1 MDSWEHWPTARKRD
15 LESQVAFHNAGG
27 GGVRPAWPAEVAP
40 EPASELLWIARA
52 LRVRWK
58 LVALLTTA
66 LVAVAVYAAG
76 SIVPLYSATATI
88 LIDPG
93 QTEYTD
99 LRSSPG
105 ARQNM
110 VWPADMESYIKVLWS
125 DWLAADVVR
134 SIGPG
139 SFHAQP
145 GAFGWLRAQAAA
157 GLDPLRDWIAR
168 YLDAEA
174 GLPRL
179 QLHDAGALASS
190 GLAQTIEVFRQNL
203 QVERD
208 SLAATLL
215 VTYHDADPA
224 VAARVANATAEAFP
238 KELVRVQESAL
249 VATTDYLRERVTA
262 LQHELETAESQTR
275 VLQNEIAKPDGSSI
289 ARARFGEII
298 RTLSDAEAEITSL
311 RSDIAEAGGGNGQPV
326 SDRLASPMLQ
336 ELRLQ
341 KLQLARE
348 VAEFGTGVGER
359 HPQMVALLAKNASV
373 QTNIRDEE
381 VRIRGQLQR
390 ALRAS
395 EAKVAW
401 LRGELALTED
411 AMARGMDDEVKLRQ
425 LETKTESTRQV
436 YQDILS
442 RYQRASEQQRMVRPP
457 ARVIN
462 VAQRPEQPERRR
474 IHLALAAAALGSLTA
489 SAALA
494 LTLEL
499 RRKGFRLS
507 GELAA
512 TTGQPVHGSLPLVAA
527 GLRHTA
533 LAGAWRS
540 SRRQQYAE
548 AISRLA
554 LHVLPPGTRRPG
566 LGAVVLVTSAVPA
579 EGKSVASLSL
589 ARQLAE
595 TGHKV
600 LLVDGDLHKCTLQRL
615 LDLPELVD
623 RRPRR
628 RVARRRDW
636 L

>member
-1 MDSWEHWPTARKRD
+1 MSSAPSAPVRSTRNPAR
-15 LESQVAFHNAGG
+15 SGG
-27 GGVRPAWPAEVAP
+27 CGRRRRPV
-40 EPASELLWIARA
+40 
-52 LRVRWK
+52 
-58 LVALLTTA
+58 
-66 LVAVAVYAAG
+66 
-76 SIVPLYSATATI
+76 SIRSAT
-88 LIDPG
+88 G
-93 QTEYTD
+93 
-99 LRSSPG
+99 SP
-105 ARQNM
+105 
-110 VWPADMESYIKVLWS
+110 V
-125 DWLAADVVR
+125 
-134 SIGPG
+134 
-139 SFHAQP
+139 
-145 GAFGWLRAQAAA
+145 
-157 GLDPLRDWIAR
+157 

-179 QLHDAGALASS
+179 QLHDAEALASS

-208 SLAATLL
+208 SLAAALL

-224 VAARVANATAEAFP
+224 VAERVANATAEAFP

-298 RTLSDAEAEITSL
+298 RALSDAEAEITSL

-348 VAEFGTGVGER
+348 VAELGTGVGER

-474 IHLALAAAALGSLTA
+474 IHLALAAAALGSLAA

-494 LTLEL
+494 L
-499 RRKGFRLS
+499 
-507 GELAA
+507 
-512 TTGQPVHGSLPLVAA
+512 
-527 GLRHTA
+527 
-533 LAGAWRS
+533 
-540 SRRQQYAE
+540 
-548 AISRLA
+548 
-554 LHVLPPGTRRPG
+554 
-566 LGAVVLVTSAVPA
+566 SA
-579 EGKSVASLSL
+579 
-589 ARQLAE
+589 
-595 TGHKV
+595 
-600 LLVDGDLHKCTLQRL
+600 
-615 LDLPELVD
+615 
-623 RRPRR
+623 
-628 RVARRRDW
+628 
-636 L
+636 

>member
-1 MDSWEHWPTARKRD
+1 MDLWEHWPTARKRD
-15 LESQVAFHNAGG
+15 LELQVAFHNAGG

-52 LRVRWK
+52 LRGRWK

-179 QLHDAGALASS
+179 QLHDAGAPASS

-224 VAARVANATAEAFP
+224 VAERVANATAEAFP

-411 AMARGMDDEVKLRQ
+411 AMARGMGDEVKLRQ

-494 LTLEL
+494 LTLSSGVRASGSRASSPRRPVSRSTARSRSSL
-499 RRKGFRLS
+499 RASGTPPWLVPGEAPGASSTRKPS
-507 GELAA
+507 
-512 TTGQPVHGSLPLVAA
+512 A
-527 GLRHTA
+527 G
-533 LAGAWRS
+533 WRS
-540 SRRQQYAE
+540 
-548 AISRLA
+548 
-554 LHVLPPGTRRPG
+554 TCCRP
-566 LGAVVLVTSAVPA
+566 
-579 EGKSVASLSL
+579 
-589 ARQLAE
+589 AR
-595 TGHKV
+595 
-600 LLVDGDLHKCTLQRL
+600 GDLGWGPWC
-615 LDLPELVD
+615 
-623 RRPRR
+623 
-628 RVARRRDW
+628 W
-636 L
+636 